1 MDSDALTMQHV
12 VQCIP
17 SVCVCACVCQ
27 WAWGGARE
35 VEEVREGAQEVRVE

>member
-17 SVCVCACVCQ
+17 SVCVCVCMCVSMGMGRGK
-27 WAWGGARE
+27 GG
-35 VEEVREGAQEVRVE
+35 